1 VTAPV
6 AAAWQSAAAWLS
18 NVVVPR
24 RDGSGSPL
32 SPITRDG
39 AQADARHELAKH
51 AYHQGKSLTRQ
62 VADWV
67 FDKLSNLL
75 DSAAR
80 HAPGKGIGLLVIV
93 AVVVLLIAVVATRL
107 GAMQRLAKAEEPI
120 LGSDIVSP
128 ADHRQRAREFA
139 DAAQWAEAV
148 REWLR
153 AITRE
158 LEERGTLDP
167 RPGRT
172 AAELCREASSRLP
185 AIAQDLRRSTSTF
198 DAVWYGGR
206 SATADDEQLL
216 RRLDREVAGSHKT
229 LAHKTAAH
237 NTLTTAGGT

>member
-1 VTAPV
+1 MTAAV
-6 AAAWQSAAAWLS
+6 AVAWQSAAWLS
-18 NVVVPR
+18 KALVPR
-24 RDGSGSPL
+24 REGGRSPL

-39 AQADARHELAKH
+39 AQSDARHELSKH
-51 AYHQGKSLTRQ
+51 AYHQGKSFTRQ
-62 VADWV
+62 VADWI
-67 FDKLSNLL
+67 FDRLSNLL

-93 AVVVLLIAVVATRL
+93 AVVILLIAVVAARL
-107 GAMQRLAKAEEPI
+107 RTMQRLAKAEEPI
-120 LGSDIVSP
+120 LGSEVVSP
-128 ADHRQRAREFA
+128 ADHRRRASEFA
-139 DAAQWAEAV
+139 DAEQWAEAV

-158 LEERGTLDP
+158 LEVRGTLDP

-185 AIAQDLRRSTSTF
+185 AIAENLRRATSTF

-206 SATADDEQLL
+206 PASADDEHLL

-229 LAHKTAAH
+229 LAHKT
-237 NTLTTAGGT
+237 LTTVGGA